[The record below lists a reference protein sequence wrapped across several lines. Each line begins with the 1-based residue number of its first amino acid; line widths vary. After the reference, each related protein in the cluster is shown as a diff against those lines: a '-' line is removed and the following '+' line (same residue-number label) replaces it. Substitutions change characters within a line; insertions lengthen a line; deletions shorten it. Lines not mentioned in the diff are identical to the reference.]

1 MQFELSESSYLAFS
15 RFLHEKLGIVL
26 GANRQYLVRS
36 RLSAI
41 ARDNGYIS
49 IDMFL
54 NDVVNSKDRG
64 LTDKCLELMT
74 TNETF
79 WFRDIYPFT
88 ILKSHIFPELHKR
101 QKKIRI
107 WSSAC
112 ASGQEPYSIAM
123 TFCEYKR
130 DMPNAFPD
138 GIEIIASDF
147 SSKMITTAQNGVY
160 DALALGRGLEKTY
173 KDRYFEQNTSLH
185 NTALQPTSILS
196 KDAMQISATIKRM
209 VQFKRLNLLNEYKA
223 MGTFDIIFCRNVL
236 IYFDGNQKASI
247 LKKFAACLPQSG
259 TLMLGAAESISGAD
273 SIFKMQSIDKGLYYS
288 KL

>member
-26 GANRQYLVRS
+26 GTNRQYLVRS

-41 ARDNGYIS
+41 ARDSDYSSMDVFVKDIINGKN
-49 IDMFL
+49 
-54 NDVVNSKDRG
+54 ND
-64 LTDKCLELMT
+64 LTVKCLELMT

-88 ILKSHIFPELHKR
+88 ILKSHLLPELNKQ
-101 QKKIRI
+101 QKKLRI

-123 TFCEYKR
+123 TICEYKR
-130 DMPNAFPD
+130 AAPSAFPE

-147 SSKMITTAQNGVY
+147 SSKMINIAQAGIY
-160 DALALGRGLEKTY
+160 DELALGRGLEKKY
-173 KDRYFEQNTSLH
+173 KDGYFEQIDTLQRASL
-185 NTALQPTSILS
+185 LS
-196 KDAMQISATIKRM
+196 KNTMQISPAIRRM
-209 VQFKRLNLLNEYKA
+209 VQFKGFNLLSEYSA
-223 MGTFDIIFCRNVL
+223 MGKFDIIFCRNVL
-236 IYFDGNQKASI
+236 IYFDGNQKAAI

-259 TLMLGAAESISGAD
+259 ALMLGAAESIGGAD
-273 SIFKMQSIDKGLYYS
+273 SIFKMRSIDKGLYYS